1 MLTPYLI
8 GAAIGAALILAAI
21 FGVFEVKT
29 KEAWEQEEKRHDAA
43 FTCLLLLQAENAKL
57 RVALAAGEMTED
69 GKKIATMTMAALKA
83 VITAAKER
91 FEEIDRSPAT
101 SQEPAQSLNT
111 TE

>member
-8 GAAIGAALILAAI
+8 GAAIGAALTLAAI
-21 FGVFEVKT
+21 FGAFEVKT

-69 GKKIATMTMAALKA
+69 GKKIATKLMTALDTVICGARQAVDDSTQDAA
-83 VITAAKER
+83 
-91 FEEIDRSPAT
+91 
-101 SQEPAQSLNT
+101 
-111 TE
+111 

>member
-8 GAAIGAALILAAI
+8 GAAIGAFFALSVI
-21 FGVFEVKT
+21 FGEFKVMT
-29 KEAWEQEEKRHDAA
+29 KKAWEEEEKRHDAA

-57 RVALAAGEMTED
+57 RVALATGEMTED

-83 VITAAKER
+83 LITAAKQR
-91 FEEIDRSPAT
+91 FEEIERSPAT

-111 TE
+111 AE